1 MLSVN
6 ELRILQ
12 AGLRFAQ
19 DQMRKQRRPLAP
31 FRRAL
36 PISPGDSPASRK
48 SAFASMTNGAPW
60 PRSCKAARQRNE
72 RPDTSYSRPADV
84 LALMLDGFLTIEEGR
99 EKHRK
104 AGGNAAEF
112 EAFVKRHRREL
123 ISDAEAG
130 F

>member
-1 MLSVN
+1 MSGPTLSY
-6 ELRILQ
+6 
-12 AGLRFAQ
+12 
-19 DQMRKQRRPLAP
+19 K
-31 FRRAL
+31 
-36 PISPGDSPASRK
+36 
-48 SAFASMTNGAPW
+48 
-60 PRSCKAARQRNE
+60 
-72 RPDTSYSRPADV
+72 RPADV

-123 ISDAEAG
+123 VSDDEAG